1 MKMSQK
7 RISTSRIAKIAI
19 LSALSFVLYMFAKFQ
34 LPIFPFF
41 LELHFSHVP
50 ALIAAFLLGPV
61 DAAIVIG
68 VKILL
73 KLPFSST
80 AYVGELC
87 DLIIGLAFVVPPGI
101 IYKTKRTLKRALLG
115 IVIGSAASI
124 LASILINIYVAIPFY
139 VRLFFDGDLGKIVAI
154 CRPFAPG
161 ITEENF
167 NRLYSLYI
175 VLPFNLLRCAVM
187 GAITFLLYKR
197 ISKIFGRF

>member
-1 MKMSQK
+1 MTK
-7 RISTSRIAKIAI
+7 TGVSRIAKVAI
-19 LSALSFVLYMFAKFQ
+19 FSALSFVLYMFAKVR

-50 ALIAAFLLGPV
+50 ALIASFLLGPV
-61 DAAIVIG
+61 DAAIVIA

-80 AYVGELC
+80 VYVGELC

-101 IYKTKRTLKRALLG
+101 IYKKKRDLKGALLG
-115 IVIGSAASI
+115 IVTGSVASI
-124 LASILINIYVAIPFY
+124 LMSVFINIYVAIPFY
-139 VRLFFDGDLGKIVAI
+139 VELFFGGDFEKIISI

-161 ITEENF
+161 LDRENF
-167 NRLYSLYI
+167 NLLYSLYI

-187 GAITFLLYKR
+187 GIITFLLYKR
-197 ISKIFGRF
+197 ISKIFSKF